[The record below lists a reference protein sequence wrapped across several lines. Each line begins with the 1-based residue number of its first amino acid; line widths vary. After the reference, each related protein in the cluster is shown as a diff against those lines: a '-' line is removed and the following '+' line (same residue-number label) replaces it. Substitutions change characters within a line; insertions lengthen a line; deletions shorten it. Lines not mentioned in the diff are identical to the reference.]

1 MVNLFGIYNNFVFL
15 NEDSENC
22 TIREPIWDYEKYL
35 KELSKADINLSIL
48 EKSEITDCKSEIK
61 WLEASIFKIPSILS
75 PTDTYKEIINDGKDA
90 FFAKN
95 EDDFYEKLEALILD
109 KKLRQE
115 IGLNAFKKATTLYS
129 LNNMSKN
136 LTDLLYYGLKK
147 SNTLK
152 KKILI
157 VNVYYPPQDWG
168 GGNSCCKG

>member
-1 MVNLFGIYNNFVFL
+1 MVKMLFL
-15 NEDSENC
+15 
-22 TIREPIWDYEKYL
+22 L
-35 KELSKADINLSIL
+35 KMKMIFTKA
-48 EKSEITDCKSEIK
+48 
-61 WLEASIFKIPSILS
+61 
-75 PTDTYKEIINDGKDA
+75 
-90 FFAKN
+90 
-95 EDDFYEKLEALILD
+95 LEALIID